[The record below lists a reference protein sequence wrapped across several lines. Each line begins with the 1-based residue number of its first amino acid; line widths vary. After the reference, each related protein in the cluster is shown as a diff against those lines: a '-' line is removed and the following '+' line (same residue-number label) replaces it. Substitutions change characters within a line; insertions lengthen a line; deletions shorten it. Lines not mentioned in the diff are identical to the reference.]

1 LKAFIT
7 KVQRLIVFVLIGMLA
22 VVVLLSTAHLGVL
35 IAQETWTPPRFLI
48 PVQGLLEIFG
58 FFLLVLIGV
67 ELLDTLKAY
76 LTEDVI
82 HVRVVLE
89 VALIAVARKVIV
101 AEPNSISGLTLLG
114 IAALIL
120 VLAVAVYFERQGNH
134 ELVPDSER
142 R

>member
-1 LKAFIT
+1 
-7 KVQRLIVFVLIGMLA
+7 MLA